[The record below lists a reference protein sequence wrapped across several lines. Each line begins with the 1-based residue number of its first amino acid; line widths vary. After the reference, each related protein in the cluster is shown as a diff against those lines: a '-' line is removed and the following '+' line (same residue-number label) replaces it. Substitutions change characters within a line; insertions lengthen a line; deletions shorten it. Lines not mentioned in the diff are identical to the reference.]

1 MVLTELNQKFPS
13 KTGTDVT
20 VNLGTSTKTKIEQD
34 IIEGDFKIESF
45 NEIEKLFKDDYLTY
59 KGQTQAA
66 YEKYAEK
73 LGIPVDTD
81 YLANRTQWKQEAM
94 TTFLAWRKWV
104 TGVAGGEKEMR
115 EIAKSFP
122 DPQRNSPTEFRA
134 NLKQARK
141 TTIKLRNR
149 LIMFR
154 SIGIENPTK
163 EQLSKYPIEHVPDV
177 LAGDE
182 GDSRGSGV
190 TVDINTADGFLEK
203 YGGGR

>member
-1 MVLTELNQKFPS
+1 
-13 KTGTDVT
+13 
-20 VNLGTSTKTKIEQD
+20 
-34 IIEGDFKIESF
+34 
-45 NEIEKLFKDDYLTY
+45 
-59 KGQTQAA
+59 
-66 YEKYAEK
+66 
-73 LGIPVDTD
+73 LGIPGDTD

-122 DPQRNSPTEFRA
+122 DPQRNSPTEFKA